1 MNRLTRFALLLSL
14 ALIASEAR
22 AVVRPPAD
30 PDLDTLLKVQPIVVI
45 AKVDDGTRTSKKTFP
60 AIGGDFDRSPAR
72 TEEYR
77 HYRLRTVRLL
87 KGKLPESFEVRVIRG
102 DRNDASLEKA
112 RGSEL
117 LLVLAPDSGLDEQGR
132 RRESFLITHG
142 AVFPARDGRFEVV
155 RDGTTETWTIERTA
169 DAITRAEKDL
179 ERRRAESPEP
189 ANAATAVIA
198 GEEKNIGPEREPPAA
213 PTLRPGKVL
222 SAEELAKAAPRT
234 MKSAEGDP
242 DSSGQASDRV
252 FASAIRLGR
261 ALEIPARRIP
271 SGDVAGHACLRGD
284 YTHRYE
290 MNGPFGREVWL
301 CCVPTAE
308 ILRESFR
315 CAGSFF
321 PTLFGNANDQKI
333 RHCSLLHPTATE
345 PTFIPVCIQAP
356 LQAPGLGPR

>member
-1 MNRLTRFALLLSL
+1 MNRSTRFALLVILPLL
-14 ALIASEAR
+14 ASAAW

-45 AKVDDGTRTSKKTFP
+45 ARVDDRIRTSKKAFEP
-60 AIGGDFDRSPAR
+60 SSGDFDRSPAR

-87 KGKLPESFEVRVIRG
+87 KGKLPQTFEVRVMRG
-102 DRNDASLEKA
+102 DRNDATLEKA
-112 RGSEL
+112 RGSEM
-117 LLVLAPDSGLDEQGR
+117 LLVLAPDSGLDEQR
-132 RRESFLITHG
+132 KRRESFLITHG
-142 AVFPARDGRFEVV
+142 AAFSTRDGRFDVARE
-155 RDGTTETWTIERTA
+155 GTVERWTIERAT
-169 DAITRAEKDL
+169 DAIKRAERDL

-189 ANAATAVIA
+189 ANAVAAVIA
-198 GEEKNIGPEREPPAA
+198 GEEKDRGPEKDPPAA
-213 PTLRPGKVL
+213 PALRPGKVL
-222 SAEELAKAAPRT
+222 PAEALAKAAPRT
-234 MKSAEGDP
+234 IESAQGDP
-242 DSSGQASDRV
+242 GGLVKAPERH
-252 FASAIRLGR
+252 FASAVRLGR

-271 SGDVAGHACLRGD
+271 SGDVAGHACLRGE

-290 MNGPFGREVWL
+290 TNGPFGREVWL

-321 PTLFGNANDQKI
+321 PMLFGNADDQKI
-333 RHCSLLHPTATE
+333 RHCSVLHPTATD